1 MSRVRRVRAISA
13 PPAATTTRVRRVR
26 PLRDGD
32 GRSWYV
38 VDWGLS
44 LEAKLQLYLMTSYQ
58 YYRLNRSIITDHD
71 YDRLCRELYEGWPRI
86 RHQHKRYVDRQQLF
100 AGTGYAI
107 DYPHMVIGGA
117 MRMLELHRE
126 R

>member
-1 MSRVRRVRAISA
+1 MQRVRRVRAAQVETPA
-13 PPAATTTRVRRVR
+13 PARIRRVRRQVQ
-26 PLRDGD
+26 PDD
-32 GRSWYV
+32 GRTWYV
-38 VDWGLS
+38 IDWELP

-58 YYRLNRSIITDHD
+58 YYMLNRSIITDHD
-71 YDRLCRELYEGWPRI
+71 YDRLCKELYQGWRNI
-86 RHQHKRYVDRQQLF
+86 RHQHKHLVDRQQLY

-107 DYPHMVIGGA
+107 EYPTMVVGGA